1 MKRIAD
7 LKKGE
12 HFTLFNGSSVWVRG
26 EYDRSSK
33 TYSCHRFDDVSRERF
48 YDGSK
53 FVFVDS
59 EF

>member
-12 HFTLFNGSSVWVRG
+12 YFTLFNGSPVWVRG
-26 EYDRSSK
+26 EYDRSLK
-33 TYSCHRFDDVSRERF
+33 KYSCYRFDDVCHERF

-53 FVFVDS
+53 LVFTDF

>member
-12 HFTLFNGSSVWVRG
+12 YFTLFNGSPVWVRG

-33 TYSCHRFDDVSRERF
+33 KYSCYRFDDVCHERF
-48 YDGSK
+48 YNGSK
-53 FVFVDS
+53 LVFVDF